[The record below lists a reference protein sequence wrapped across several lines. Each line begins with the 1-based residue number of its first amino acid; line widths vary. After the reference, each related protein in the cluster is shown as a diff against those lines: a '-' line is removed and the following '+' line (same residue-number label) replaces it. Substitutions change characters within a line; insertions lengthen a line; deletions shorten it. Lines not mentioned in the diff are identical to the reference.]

1 MKGYSGSGLA
11 PFDCWLLLRGIKTLA
26 IRIEKQQSNAIE
38 IAYFLQSLGFNVRYP
53 GLTTHPGYELHK
65 FMTRGPGAVLSFET
79 EDTEISEKIV
89 NSTRLWGISMS
100 FGCVNSIIRYY
111 FLGEDCDCS
120 MPCKM
125 SHASIDAETRKSRNM
140 PEDLIRLSVGIEN
153 VKDLIRDLQKAV
165 PFRLSTLVTLVAGRR
180 CYWRRAP

>member
-38 IAYFLQSLGFNVRYP
+38 IAYFLQSLGFTVRYP
-53 GLTTHPGYELHK
+53 GLPTHPGYELHK
-65 FMTRGPGAVLSFET
+65 SMTRGPGAVLSFET
-79 EDTEISEKIV
+79 EDTEMSEKIV

-100 FGCVNSIIRYY
+100 FGCVNSIIRYS
-111 FLGEDCDCS
+111 FSDGDGDCS

-140 PEDLIRLSVGIEN
+140 PEDLIRLCVGIEN
-153 VKDLIRDLQKAV
+153 VIDLIRDLQKAV
-165 PFRLSTLVTLVAGRR
+165 SSRSSTLVTLDACRW
-180 CYWRRAP
+180 CYWWRPP

>member
-38 IAYFLQSLGFNVRYP
+38 IAYFLQTLGFNVHYP
-53 GLTTHPGYELHK
+53 GLPTHPGHELHK
-65 FMTRGPGAVLSFET
+65 SMTRGPGAVLSFET
-79 EDTEISEKIV
+79 EDTEMSEKIV

-111 FLGEDCDCS
+111 FFGKDGDFS

-140 PEDLIRLSVGIEN
+140 PEDLIRLCVGIEN
-153 VKDLIRDLQKAV
+153 VIDLIQDLQTAV
-165 PFRLSTLVTLVAGRR
+165 PFRSSTLVTLDAGGR
-180 CYWRRAP
+180 CCWRGSS